1 MKHCFFSQ
9 HIDSSKLP
17 IDSLTTRVA
26 SPMSHLTVARAL
38 SACSAAAP
46 PRQRYTSSHVQQR
59 LAGGASWL
67 AAGLCRRRQCRHRT
81 AAGLFGGL
89 FGGGSSSGSGNDEEL
104 QPLENDEGGLMVAL
118 DANSSGSLDGSSE
131 EPFGPL
137 ALLAVGF
144 AAHEFERLQRLLHEE
159 MEAEMVKLVPASVSM
174 LEGSLGAALER
185 EPVPAFEQAPLGTR
199 RVVFLSGMYAAEVME
214 TISAFREAGLPE
226 TVFAAAVPNNWERV
240 VGELVQEVYADHA
253 AMKRQRQQQQQRQ

>member
-1 MKHCFFSQ
+1 MVRHCGGATLQLEGRLSGRPAAMLDYPRTWFRSNEQEKCRNRRRPMPGKQMSRSWAFRMKHCFFSQ

-137 ALLAVGF
+137 V
-144 AAHEFERLQRLLHEE
+144 RLEH
-159 MEAEMVKLVPASVSM
+159 
-174 LEGSLGAALER
+174 
-185 EPVPAFEQAPLGTR
+185 
-199 RVVFLSGMYAAEVME
+199 
-214 TISAFREAGLPE
+214 
-226 TVFAAAVPNNWERV
+226 
-240 VGELVQEVYADHA
+240 
-253 AMKRQRQQQQQRQ
+253 